1 MSERRAKR
9 RAIKTI
15 QQLKKQLENGNTI
28 WAITGNERGFVEVP
42 ESPTQ
47 VYVKLEGRA
56 DAIVKAY
63 WEIANPMPG
72 LTVVVEERNGKY
84 AAPAARKEQLA
95 NASEVEEVDQPP
107 RPFPIGTLPANPS
120 RAEIFRPAQHASS
133 HNWGGSD
140 PVMISLE
147 QILDFRVTPTIPG
160 SLQVYVHGGLLYDH
174 INNRLLQ
181 VRPQYYQCVPPEEGI
196 RDFVLYIDK
205 SNNGNLYVTYNDR
218 SKGSPAILEIGSSA
232 ELYPIALISLP
243 AGIERI
249 RWRHIIDLRRLYYS
263 GGPAPKAVH
272 PHPLAPSEGV
282 HTVDS
287 LLNPEY
293 VSGYQNA
300 GYQKDESSSL
310 DELAT
315 TLVDEIKQL
324 RRIIEEITGEE
335 HWYLIPITSIAN
347 LLSYLEASDLG
358 IYGRWDFSEGN
369 IALP

>member
-1 MSERRAKR
+1 MSEKRAKR
-9 RAIKTI
+9 RAIKTV

-47 VYVKLEGRA
+47 VYVRLEGRA
-56 DAIVKAY
+56 DAVVRAY

-84 AAPAARKEQLA
+84 YVKEIDSLVGKNTSRRAYAKLPLPYAAPAVRKKQLA
-95 NASEVEEVDQPP
+95 NASEVEEVDNPP
-107 RPFPIGTLPANPS
+107 RSFPIGILPANPS
-120 RAEIFRPAQHASS
+120 RAEIFRPARHASS

-160 SLQVYVHGGLLYDH
+160 SLQVFIHGGLLYDH
-174 INNRLLQ
+174 VNNRLLQ
-181 VRPQYYQCVPPEEGI
+181 VKPQYYQCIPPDEGI

-205 SNNGNLYVTYNDR
+205 SDNGSLYATYNDR
-218 SKGSPAILEIGSSA
+218 TLGSPTSLEIGSSA
-232 ELYPIALISLP
+232 ELYPVALISVP
-243 AGIERI
+243 AGAERI
-249 RWRHIIDLRRLYYS
+249 RWRHITDLRRLYYS

-272 PHPLAPSEGV
+272 PHPLAPSDGV

-300 GYQKDESSSL
+300 GYQKDESGDL
-310 DELAT
+310 DVSNSNYQYCKSA
-315 TLVDEIKQL
+315 
-324 RRIIEEITGEE
+324 
-335 HWYLIPITSIAN
+335 
-347 LLSYLEASDLG
+347 LLSRSVGLRYL
-358 IYGRWDFSEGN
+358 W
-369 IALP
+369 

>member
-28 WAITGNERGFVEVP
+28 WAI
-42 ESPTQ
+42 Q

-72 LTVVVEERNGKY
+72 LTVVVEERNGKYYVKEIDSLVGQNTLRRAYAKLPLPY

-196 RDFVLYIDK
+196 RDFV
-205 SNNGNLYVTYNDR
+205 S
-218 SKGSPAILEIGSSA
+218 
-232 ELYPIALISLP
+232 
-243 AGIERI
+243 
-249 RWRHIIDLRRLYYS
+249 
-263 GGPAPKAVH
+263 
-272 PHPLAPSEGV
+272 
-282 HTVDS
+282 
-287 LLNPEY
+287 
-293 VSGYQNA
+293 
-300 GYQKDESSSL
+300 
-310 DELAT
+310 
-315 TLVDEIKQL
+315 
-324 RRIIEEITGEE
+324 
-335 HWYLIPITSIAN
+335 
-347 LLSYLEASDLG
+347 
-358 IYGRWDFSEGN
+358 
-369 IALP
+369 